1 MNLTKSPFN
10 IYDLFSYLSNGF
22 ILLVAIY
29 YLWFRASNAFENIVS
44 QFTLSIVIVM
54 IIIISY
60 IIGHIISL
68 FSSLF
73 YEKIIIRKLLGYPS
87 DNFFSKKHIRLKIA
101 RKVFGLYDYKKTYGS
116 ETQNKI
122 EKKFKKAFNLIFEVS
137 DNFNLCFHYVKE
149 KSTITYNRLLTFIS
163 IYGFCRNLSFN
174 LFLISIF
181 LFISKHFII
190 GSVLIVAS
198 YLFFL
203 RYLKFFRQYGDE
215 VYKTFLVL

>member
-87 DNFFSKKHIRLKIA
+87 DNFFSSCAIL
-101 RKVFGLYDYKKTYGS
+101 
-116 ETQNKI
+116 
-122 EKKFKKAFNLIFEVS
+122 
-137 DNFNLCFHYVKE
+137 
-149 KSTITYNRLLTFIS
+149 
-163 IYGFCRNLSFN
+163 
-174 LFLISIF
+174 
-181 LFISKHFII
+181 
-190 GSVLIVAS
+190 
-198 YLFFL
+198 
-203 RYLKFFRQYGDE
+203 
-215 VYKTFLVL
+215 